1 MPDFSVQYKKL
12 HRSVVIAGKSQSTLT
27 NYARC
32 LAHMALYFQ
41 SDLLELDDDAILD
54 YLHHLKKKRKT
65 PSDSFFKHTVYGL
78 RYLYR
83 IYDKESSSVILPS
96 IERPKKYP
104 VVLSHQ
110 EVKALLKAPTLLRHR
125 LIIGLL
131 YGCGL
136 RNHELCK
143 LKITDLD
150 LDRKMPHV
158 REGKGRKDR
167 YVPLCGLLVRGIKKY
182 LDAEHP
188 VEYVFNGKS
197 RTGDYVAMSAR
208 GVQWAIREAR
218 RNSGIKKQVTAHCL
232 RHTYATHLLEMGTDI
247 VTLKELLGHAHIDT
261 TMEYLHVARIG
272 RSSAFSPLEKL
283 YEKGRNS

>member
-1 MPDFSVQYKKL
+1 MGL
-12 HRSVVIAGKSQSTLT
+12 HL
-27 NYARC
+27 N
-32 LAHMALYFQ
+32 
-41 SDLLELDDDAILD
+41 SDLLTLDDDAILD
-54 YLHHLKKKRKT
+54 YLHHLKRKRKT

-83 IYDKESSSVILPS
+83 LYEKESSKVILPS
-96 IERPKKYP
+96 IERAKKYS
-104 VVLSHQ
+104 VVLSGQ
-110 EVKALLKAPTLLRHR
+110 EVKALLSAPKLLRHR

-143 LKITDLD
+143 LKVTDLD
-150 LDRKMPHV
+150 LERQMLHV

-167 YVPLCGLLVRGIKKY
+167 YVPLCDILVRGIKKY
-182 LDAEHP
+182 LEAEHP
-188 VEYVFNGKS
+188 VEYLFNGKS
-197 RTGDYVAMSAR
+197 RTGEYVAMSAR

-272 RSSAFSPLEKL
+272 RSSAFSPLVKL
-283 YEKGRNS
+283 YEKGSNS

>member
-1 MPDFSVQYKKL
+1 MPNFSTQYKKL
-12 HRSVVIAGKSQSTLT
+12 RRSVEIAGKSQSTLT

-32 LAHMALYFQ
+32 LAHMAIHLQ
-41 SDLLELDDDAILD
+41 SDLLELDDDSILD

-83 IYDKESSSVILPS
+83 IYEKESSKVILPS

-104 VVLSHQ
+104 VVLSGQ
-110 EVKALLKAPTLLRHR
+110 EVKALLNAPTLLRHR

-143 LKITDLD
+143 LKITDLN
-150 LDRKMPHV
+150 LERQMLHV

-167 YVPLCGLLVRGIKKY
+167 YVPLCDMLVRGVKKY
-182 LDAEHP
+182 LASEHP
-188 VEYVFNGKS
+188 VEYLFNGTS
-197 RTGDYVAMSAR
+197 RTGEYVAMSAR

-218 RNSGIKKQVTAHCL
+218 RLSSIKKQVTAHCL

-283 YEKGRNS
+283 YEKGRDS

>member
-1 MPDFSVQYKKL
+1 MPNFFVQYKKL
-12 HRSVVIAGKSQSTLT
+12 HRSLVISGKSQSTFT
-27 NYARC
+27 NYSRC
-32 LAHMALYFQ
+32 LAHMAMYFQ
-41 SDLLELDDDAILD
+41 SDLLELDDDSILD
-54 YLHHLKKKRKT
+54 YLHYLKKKRKT

-83 IYDKESSSVILPS
+83 ICEKESSKVILPS
-96 IERPKKYP
+96 IPRLKKYP
-104 VVLSHQ
+104 VVLSCQ
-110 EVKALLKAPTLLRHR
+110 EVKALLHAPKLLRHR

-143 LKITDLD
+143 LKISDFN
-150 LDRKMPHV
+150 LDRQMLHI

-167 YVPLCGLLVRGIKKY
+167 YVPLCDMLVRGIRKY

-188 VEYVFNGKS
+188 VDHLFHGKS
-197 RTGDYVAMSAR
+197 RTSEYVAMSPR
-208 GVQWAIREAR
+208 GVQWAIREAK

-247 VTLKELLGHAHIDT
+247 VTLNELLGHANIDT
-261 TMEYLHVARIG
+261 TMEYLHVTRIG
-272 RSSAFSPLEKL
+272 NHQLSVRL
-283 YEKGRNS
+283 

>member
-1 MPDFSVQYKKL
+1 MPAFSIQYKKL
-12 HRSVVIAGKSQSTLT
+12 RRSVEISGKSQSTLT
-27 NYARC
+27 NYSRC
-32 LAHMALYFQ
+32 LAHMALHLQ

-54 YLHHLKKKRKT
+54 YLYHLKKKHKT

-83 IYDKESSSVILPS
+83 LYEKDSSRIILPS

-136 RNHELCK
+136 RNHELCS

-150 LDRKMPHV
+150 LERQMLHV

-167 YVPLCGLLVRGIKKY
+167 YVPLCNMLIRGIKKY

-188 VEYVFNGKS
+188 VEYLFNGKG
-197 RTGDYVAMSAR
+197 RTGEYVAMSAR
-208 GVQWAIREAR
+208 GVQWAIREAK

-261 TMEYLHVARIG
+261 TMEYLHVAKIG
-272 RSSAFSPLEKL
+272 RTTAYSPLEKL
-283 YEKGRNS
+283 YEKGRDS